1 MKTLL
6 FWTLCIL
13 LLAGA
18 VHLGYV
24 LIVPPIEMRAKIDE
38 LRQIAG
44 SGELTVLSREDSV
57 RLMGPDGRWLVHALC
72 VYDLSEG
79 PMMIT
84 ATVPDSYWSMA
95 IYSAGGET
103 FYSLNDRQAG
113 IEQVDLMIRRP
124 SDQAPEEDEEAAM
137 TPPTGDA
144 FTVRAPDPVGVV
156 VMRALADEGA
166 EYGRAAEVM
175 ARSSC
180 RPETGDSSGPAGL
193 FRAAAVRKS
202 VHRSVSPR
210 YALARRVVPFD
221 ADAGKNDDLRVEPG
235 LRLL

>member
-13 LLAGA
+13 LLAGT

-38 LRQIAG
+38 LRRIAG
-44 SGELTVLSREDSV
+44 SGELTVLSREDSL
-57 RLMGPDGRWLVHALC
+57 RLMGPDGQWLVHALC
-72 VYDLSEG
+72 VYDLAEG
-79 PMMIT
+79 PVMIN

-113 IEQVDLMIRRP
+113 IERVDLMIRRP
-124 SDQAPEEDEEAAM
+124 SDQAPEEEEELVPQ
-137 TPPTGDA
+137 TDDT

-156 VMRALADEGA
+156 VMRALADETA
-166 EYGRAAEVM
+166 EYDRAAEVL
-175 ARSSC
+175 ASSNC
-180 RPETGDSSGPAGL
+180 RP
-193 FRAAAVRKS
+193 
-202 VHRSVSPR
+202 
-210 YALARRVVPFD
+210 AR
-221 ADAGKNDDLRVEPG
+221 G
-235 LRLL
+235 

>member
-1 MKTLL
+1 MRTII

-44 SGELTVLSREDSV
+44 NGELSVLSREDSV

-72 VYDLSEG
+72 VYDLAEG
-79 PMMIT
+79 PVMIN
-84 ATVPDSYWSMA
+84 AAVPDSYWSMA

-113 IEQVDLMIRRP
+113 VEQVELMIRRP
-124 SDQAPEEDEEAAM
+124 GDQASDEEEEL
-137 TPPTGDA
+137 TQPTDDT

-156 VMRALADEGA
+156 VMRALADESA
-166 EYGRAAEVM
+166 EYDRAAEVL

-180 RPETGDSSGPAGL
+180 RSATG
-193 FRAAAVRKS
+193 
-202 VHRSVSPR
+202 
-210 YALARRVVPFD
+210 
-221 ADAGKNDDLRVEPG
+221 
-235 LRLL
+235 

>member
-1 MKTLL
+1 MRTLL

-24 LIVPPIEMRAKIDE
+24 LIVPAFEMRAKIDE

-44 SGELTVLSREDSV
+44 NGELTVLSREDSV

-72 VYDLSEG
+72 VYDLADG
-79 PMMIT
+79 PVMVK
-84 ATVPDSYWSMA
+84 ATVPNSYWSMA

-124 SDQAPEEDEEAAM
+124 TDQAPDEEEEL
-137 TPPTGDA
+137 TPPTDDT
-144 FTVRAPDPVGVV
+144 FRVRAPDPVGVV
-156 VMRALADEGA
+156 VMRALAGEAA
-166 EYGRAAEVM
+166 EYDRAAEVL

-180 RPETGDSSGPAGL
+180 RSTTG
-193 FRAAAVRKS
+193 
-202 VHRSVSPR
+202 
-210 YALARRVVPFD
+210 
-221 ADAGKNDDLRVEPG
+221 
-235 LRLL
+235 

>member
-38 LRQIAG
+38 LRRIAG

-57 RLMGPDGRWLVHALC
+57 RLMGPDGQWLVHALC
-72 VYDLSEG
+72 VYDLAEG
-79 PMMIT
+79 PVMIN
-84 ATVPDSYWSMA
+84 ATVPNSYWSMA

-113 IEQVDLMIRRP
+113 IERVDLMIRRP
-124 SDQAPEEDEEAAM
+124 SDQAPEEQEEVPQ
-137 TPPTGDA
+137 TDDT

-156 VMRALADEGA
+156 VMRALADETA
-166 EYGRAAEVM
+166 EYDRTAEVL
-175 ARSSC
+175 ATSNC
-180 RPETGDSSGPAGL
+180 RP
-193 FRAAAVRKS
+193 
-202 VHRSVSPR
+202 
-210 YALARRVVPFD
+210 AR
-221 ADAGKNDDLRVEPG
+221 G
-235 LRLL
+235 

>member
-1 MKTLL
+1 MRTLL

-44 SGELTVLSREDSV
+44 DGELTVLSREDSV

-72 VYDLSEG
+72 VYDLAEG
-79 PMMIT
+79 PVMIN

-95 IYSAGGET
+95 IYSAGGDT

-113 IEQVDLMIRRP
+113 IEQVELMIRR
-124 SDQAPEEDEEAAM
+124 STDQALGVDEEEEDVA
-137 TPPTGDA
+137 PPADET
-144 FTVRAPDPVGVV
+144 FTVQAPDPVGVV
-156 VMRALADEGA
+156 VMRALADETA
-166 EYGRAAEVM
+166 EYGRAAEVL
-175 ARSSC
+175 ATSTCRSG
-180 RPETGDSSGPAGL
+180 TG
-193 FRAAAVRKS
+193 
-202 VHRSVSPR
+202 
-210 YALARRVVPFD
+210 
-221 ADAGKNDDLRVEPG
+221 
-235 LRLL
+235 

>member
-1 MKTLL
+1 MKALL

-38 LRQIAG
+38 LRQIVG

-72 VYDLSEG
+72 VYDLAEG
-79 PMMIT
+79 PVTIQ
-84 ATVPDSYWSMA
+84 AAVPNSYWSMA

-113 IEQVDLMIRRP
+113 IEQVDLLIRRP
-124 SDQAPEEDEEAAM
+124 SDQAPDEEEELGQPADD
-137 TPPTGDA
+137 T

-156 VMRALADEGA
+156 VMRALADETA
-166 EYGRAAEVM
+166 EYDRAAEVL
-175 ARSSC
+175 ARARC
-180 RPETGDSSGPAGL
+180 
-193 FRAAAVRKS
+193 RAAT
-202 VHRSVSPR
+202 
-210 YALARRVVPFD
+210 
-221 ADAGKNDDLRVEPG
+221 G
-235 LRLL
+235 

>member
-6 FWTLCIL
+6 FWSVCIL

-44 SGELTVLSREDSV
+44 SGELVVLSREDSV

-72 VYDLSEG
+72 VYDLDEG
-79 PMMIT
+79 PVMIN

-124 SDQAPEEDEEAAM
+124 TDQAPGEEEEL
-137 TPPTGDA
+137 TPQTDDT
-144 FTVRAPDPVGVV
+144 FTVRAPDAEGVV
-156 VMRALADEGA
+156 VMRALADETA
-166 EYGRAAEVM
+166 EYGRAAEVLGT
-175 ARSSC
+175 SSC
-180 RPETGDSSGPAGL
+180 RPGTG
-193 FRAAAVRKS
+193 
-202 VHRSVSPR
+202 
-210 YALARRVVPFD
+210 
-221 ADAGKNDDLRVEPG
+221 
-235 LRLL
+235 

>member
-1 MKTLL
+1 MKTLI

-44 SGELTVLSREDSV
+44 DGGLAVLSREDSV

-72 VYDLSEG
+72 VYDLAEG
-79 PMMIT
+79 PVMIN
-84 ATVPDSYWSMA
+84 ATVPNSYWSMA
-95 IYSAGGET
+95 IYSAAGET

-113 IEQVDLMIRRP
+113 IERVDLMIRP
-124 SDQAPEEDEEAAM
+124 PTDQAPDEEEEL
-137 TPPTGDA
+137 TPPIDDT
-144 FTVRAPDPVGVV
+144 FTVRAPNPVGVV
-156 VMRALADEGA
+156 VMRALADEAA
-166 EYGRAAEVM
+166 EYDRAAEVL

-180 RPETGDSSGPAGL
+180 RFATG
-193 FRAAAVRKS
+193 
-202 VHRSVSPR
+202 
-210 YALARRVVPFD
+210 
-221 ADAGKNDDLRVEPG
+221 
-235 LRLL
+235 

>member
-1 MKTLL
+1 MKSLI
-6 FWTLCIL
+6 FWILCIL
-13 LLAGA
+13 LLASA

-72 VYDLSEG
+72 VYDLDEG
-79 PMMIT
+79 PVMIN
-84 ATVPDSYWSMA
+84 ATVPNSYWSMA

-113 IEQVDLMIRRP
+113 IAQVDLMIRRP
-124 SDQAPEEDEEAAM
+124 SDQALDEEEEL
-137 TPPTGDA
+137 TPPIDDT
-144 FTVRAPDPVGVV
+144 FSVRAPDPVGVV
-156 VMRALADEGA
+156 VMRALADETA
-166 EYGRAAEVM
+166 EYDRAAEVL

-180 RPETGDSSGPAGL
+180 RSVTG
-193 FRAAAVRKS
+193 
-202 VHRSVSPR
+202 
-210 YALARRVVPFD
+210 
-221 ADAGKNDDLRVEPG
+221 
-235 LRLL
+235 

>member
-1 MKTLL
+1 MRMLL

-72 VYDLSEG
+72 VYDLAGG
-79 PMMIT
+79 PLMIN
-84 ATVPDSYWSMA
+84 ATVPNSYWSMA
-95 IYSAGGET
+95 IHSAGGET

-113 IEQVDLMIRRP
+113 IKQVDLMIRQP
-124 SDQAPEEDEEAAM
+124 SDQVPDDEEEELRQ
-137 TPPTGDA
+137 PTDDT

-156 VMRALADEGA
+156 VIRALADETA
-166 EYGRAAEVM
+166 EYDRAAEVL
-175 ARSSC
+175 ATSSC
-180 RPETGDSSGPAGL
+180 RPGAG
-193 FRAAAVRKS
+193 
-202 VHRSVSPR
+202 
-210 YALARRVVPFD
+210 
-221 ADAGKNDDLRVEPG
+221 
-235 LRLL
+235 

>member
-1 MKTLL
+1 MKALI
-6 FWTLCIL
+6 FWILCIL

-72 VYDLSEG
+72 VYDLAEG
-79 PMMIT
+79 PVMIN
-84 ATVPDSYWSMA
+84 AAVPGSYWSMA

-124 SDQAPEEDEEAAM
+124 TDQAPDEELM
-137 TPPTGDA
+137 PPTDDT
-144 FTVRAPDPVGVV
+144 FTVRAPDSVGVV
-156 VMRALADEGA
+156 VMRALADEAA
-166 EYGRAAEVM
+166 EYDRAAEVL
-175 ARSSC
+175 AGSSC
-180 RPETGDSSGPAGL
+180 RSATG
-193 FRAAAVRKS
+193 
-202 VHRSVSPR
+202 
-210 YALARRVVPFD
+210 
-221 ADAGKNDDLRVEPG
+221 
-235 LRLL
+235 

>member
-6 FWTLCIL
+6 FWTVCIL

-24 LIVPPIEMRAKIDE
+24 LIGPAFEMRAKIDE

-44 SGELTVLSREDSV
+44 SGGLTVLSREDSV

-72 VYDLSEG
+72 VYDLADG
-79 PMMIT
+79 PVMIK
-84 ATVPDSYWSMA
+84 ATVPNSYWSMA

-113 IEQVDLMIRRP
+113 VDQVDLMIRQP
-124 SDQAPEEDEEAAM
+124 SDQAPDEEEEEEL
-137 TPPTGDA
+137 TQSTDDT
-144 FTVRAPDPVGVV
+144 FNVRAPDPVGVV
-156 VMRALADEGA
+156 VMRALADETA
-166 EYGRAAEVM
+166 EYNRAAEVL

-180 RPETGDSSGPAGL
+180 RSVTG
-193 FRAAAVRKS
+193 
-202 VHRSVSPR
+202 
-210 YALARRVVPFD
+210 
-221 ADAGKNDDLRVEPG
+221 
-235 LRLL
+235 

>member
-13 LLAGA
+13 LLASA

-24 LIVPPIEMRAKIDE
+24 LIVPPIEMRAKINE

-44 SGELTVLSREDSV
+44 SGELAVLSREDSV

-72 VYDLSEG
+72 VYDLAEG
-79 PMMIT
+79 PVMIN

-124 SDQAPEEDEEAAM
+124 SDQAPDDEEEL
-137 TPPTGDA
+137 TLSSDDT
-144 FTVRAPDPVGVV
+144 FTVRAPDSVGVV
-156 VMRALADEGA
+156 VMRALAAETA
-166 EYGRAAEVM
+166 EYDRAAEVM
-175 ARSSC
+175 ASSRC
-180 RPETGDSSGPAGL
+180 RPATG
-193 FRAAAVRKS
+193 
-202 VHRSVSPR
+202 
-210 YALARRVVPFD
+210 
-221 ADAGKNDDLRVEPG
+221 
-235 LRLL
+235 